1 MENKKGKGQ
10 GADGSKSGQVPQ
22 SSRRVIGGKKTVST
36 NKAGDTKFVQ
46 TVRQFG
52 RTKIVRNK
60 KVPDNG
66 EKTVKTTIRRNAPRG
81 MGRNRRPR

>member
-10 GADGSKSGQVPQ
+10 GADGFKSGQVPQ
-22 SSRRVIGGKKTVST
+22 SSRRVIGGKKTVNT

-60 KVPDNG
+60 RVPDVG
-66 EKTVKTTIRRNAPRG
+66 KKTVKTTVRRNAPKK
-81 MGRNRRPR
+81 MGRSRRP

>member
-22 SSRRVIGGKKTVST
+22 SSRRVIGGKKTVNT

-60 KVPDNG
+60 RVPDVG
-66 EKTVKTTIRRNAPRG
+66 KKTVNTTVRRNAPKK
-81 MGRNRRPR
+81 MGRSRRP